1 MNYDHQFRIKPGS
14 KVKLR
19 DIDPDFKDRHA
30 GHKDAQEEI
39 MEYALRL
46 RDLQELLYAE
56 NKRSLL
62 ICLQA
67 MDAGGKDGT
76 INHVLGTMNPQGCRA
91 VSFKQPIGSSG
102 SRFPLADPPGRP
114 AQGRGCDLQPLPLRG
129 CAGGPG
135 P

>member
-39 MEYALRL
+39 MKYALRL

-56 NKRSLL
+56 HKRSLL

-76 INHVLGTMNPQGCRA
+76 PWMTWKIVE
-91 VSFKQPIGSSG
+91 SSG
-102 SRFPLADPPGRP
+102 TGELTGM
-114 AQGRGCDLQPLPLRG
+114 RG
-129 CAGGPG
+129 AGEIIIGEDG
-135 P
+135 GHSYVLDYEL